1 MRKEDFEFYTITEP
15 HKDCWFKISG
25 ETEKEL
31 TRKYMEQSMV
41 SVTEAVYS
49 LEDYRYGL
57 KRLFPFNFDIIEPDD
72 KELAI
77 ILKEAAEEAVKIENS
92 I

>member
-1 MRKEDFEFYTITEP
+1 MRKEDFEFYTMAEP

-41 SVTEAVYS
+41 SVIDAVYS
-49 LEDYRYGL
+49 LEDNRYGL
-57 KRLFPFNFDIIEPDD
+57 KKPFPFNFYIIEPDD
-72 KELAI
+72 KELAM
-77 ILKEAAEEAVKIENS
+77 ILKELAEEAAKIGN
-92 I
+92 

>member
-1 MRKEDFEFYTITEP
+1 MRKEDFEFYTMTEP

-41 SVTEAVYS
+41 SVIEAVYS
-49 LEDYRYGL
+49 LEDNRYGL
-57 KRLFPFNFDIIEPDD
+57 KKLFPFNFYIIEPDD
-72 KELAI
+72 KELAM
-77 ILKEAAEEAVKIENS
+77 ILKELAEEAAKIGN
-92 I
+92 